1 MGTWV
6 IMNLEI
12 QNDQV
17 LIISNTQGRQSSQN
31 FNLLLEVFYFCGFL
45 FFSPLT
51 CISSTTWQFCF
62 PYVCL
67 QKIAI
72 HRKCVA
78 DTWLQGAVNDSIF
91 MVIMQQP
98 SLRDTVCIPQ
108 SLQKATPKWQGFRMF
123 LFIRFE
129 SNPVHSSAHSLWK
142 AKSTNDTTSL
152 KRAQQET
159 GNFMTLPLKAVKGGT
174 CIFTSWPISILQSF
188 VDWALASTM
197 TLNMVHIDWGTRKSV
212 DRLVFC
218 SFTSN
223 AILVLWRKVE
233 EDVSVAFK
241 HTEANNNNNNK
252 NNNNN
257 NNLKQ

>member
-17 LIISNTQGRQSSQN
+17 CWLQPVLEEGKAAGISI
-31 FNLLLEVFYFCGFL
+31 YFWKFFIFVVL
-45 FFSPLT
+45 FFFLT
-51 CISSTTWQFCF
+51 CITATTWQFCF

-78 DTWLQGAVNDSIF
+78 DTWLQGAVNDSIC

-129 SNPVHSSAHSLWK
+129 SNPLYIHLHTLYGRLNPQTIQRLW
-142 AKSTNDTTSL
+142 NEHN
-152 KRAQQET
+152 RRQE
-159 GNFMTLPLKAVKGGT
+159 
-174 CIFTSWPISILQSF
+174 ISWHCL
-188 VDWALASTM
+188 
-197 TLNMVHIDWGTRKSV
+197 
-212 DRLVFC
+212 
-218 SFTSN
+218 
-223 AILVLWRKVE
+223 
-233 EDVSVAFK
+233 
-241 HTEANNNNNNK
+241 
-252 NNNNN
+252 
-257 NNLKQ
+257 